1 MKKPRAPLVRGVLV
15 RRRAKAGPLKVLVAL
30 VSGRE

>member
-1 MKKPRAPLVRGVLV
+1 MKKPRAPLRGVLV